1 MTAKGYG
8 EYKPVNSCW
17 DDVYCSEE
25 QHQLNRRTFYD
36 NDFRVHQIRNQDFI
50 VPWQLVENNKTEVV
64 VK

>member
-1 MTAKGYG
+1 MKATEKTDYRL
-8 EYKPVNSCW
+8 KN
-17 DDVYCSEE
+17 E
-25 QHQLNRRTFYD
+25 QYFRNNYSFYD